1 MILHSDITNNKVKS
15 GLYIV
20 STPIGIDK
28 CDRTSKWSWSTD
40 GKEALEE
47 LSTRLGDCKRR
58 YTNPDNIL
66 AYGSSLATL
75 GDADPEAIVCSLWII
90 QQHDAND
97 IRPKDFYED
106 STVLLGMH
114 PKTLNKAQQRWHI
127 SEKELL
133 AIVYAIERFGEFIDR
148 VIASWFLA
156 QDQTKC
162 QWIRGQLIPDVPK
175 IAICSDSSSA
185 LGMLLRLSC
194 PSGRIEHVTPKITR
208 FMTYVDT
215 CACTLFWPL
224 ARMLIPGAGDGP
236 CNSLCDYMCRIVGA
250 LKRLQDTQVNED
262 EFFEDM
268 PFDHV
273 LAMSI
278 GDYVAITLPQDLKRW
293 N

>member
-1 MILHSDITNNKVKS
+1 
-15 GLYIV
+15 
-20 STPIGIDK
+20 
-28 CDRTSKWSWSTD
+28 
-40 GKEALEE
+40 
-47 LSTRLGDCKRR
+47 
-58 YTNPDNIL
+58 
-66 AYGSSLATL
+66 
-75 GDADPEAIVCSLWII
+75 
-90 QQHDAND
+90 
-97 IRPKDFYED
+97 
-106 STVLLGMH
+106 MH

-278 GDYVAITLPQDLKRW
+278 GDYVELEEHCNQVIYGEHWDLICFVMNSETVSMLYQLTLLLTHHILTYLMGTNLKLFH
-293 N
+293 